1 MNIKDDWQVRLC
13 YKRASSRFE
22 NGNCDHKKD
31 PFFLENTVDLI
42 DLTFEETIG
51 RFNGFQETIE
61 HFNGFEE
68 TIGNFQW
75 FLRRPSPL
83 NVFWQSDHCHQW
95 FFNGFWY
102 CYHRFQWFSMVLDH
116 WSNDAMV
123 SMDRYGL
130 GSADDDGDD
139 DVNLLSKVFFCILKL
154 PSHSVF
160 FGRNFTSL
168 KPILPE
174 NIFPPLFLV
183 FLQNP
188 PISRPG
194 KNWPLK
200 SVKFKSH

>member
-95 FFNGFWY
+95 FF
-102 CYHRFQWFSMVLDH
+102 QWFLILLLSLSMVFDGFGPLVKRCDGFNGSL
-116 WSNDAMV
+116 WSSPYTVTYTEARV
-123 SMDRYGL
+123 
-130 GSADDDGDD
+130 
-139 DVNLLSKVFFCILKL
+139 
-154 PSHSVF
+154 
-160 FGRNFTSL
+160 
-168 KPILPE
+168 
-174 NIFPPLFLV
+174 IFLTEIDLV
-183 FLQNP
+183 
-188 PISRPG
+188 
-194 KNWPLK
+194 KT
-200 SVKFKSH
+200 

>member
-123 SMDRYGL
+123 SMDRCGL
-130 GSADDDGDD
+130 PGTKTA
-139 DVNLLSKVFFCILKL
+139 NHLLPKNMF
-154 PSHSVF
+154 
-160 FGRNFTSL
+160 SL
-168 KPILPE
+168 IE
-174 NIFPPLFLV
+174 
-183 FLQNP
+183 
-188 PISRPG
+188 S
-194 KNWPLK
+194 
-200 SVKFKSH
+200 

>member
-130 GSADDDGDD
+130 VHPYCEALASCCFISCQPVVGDT
-139 DVNLLSKVFFCILKL
+139 VWQPFIFIFFAQDEDTT
-154 PSHSVF
+154 
-160 FGRNFTSL
+160 G
-168 KPILPE
+168 
-174 NIFPPLFLV
+174 
-183 FLQNP
+183 
-188 PISRPG
+188 
-194 KNWPLK
+194 
-200 SVKFKSH
+200 

>member
-95 FFNGFWY
+95 FFNGF
-102 CYHRFQWFSMVLDH
+102 
-116 WSNDAMV
+116 
-123 SMDRYGL
+123 
-130 GSADDDGDD
+130 
-139 DVNLLSKVFFCILKL
+139 
-154 PSHSVF
+154 
-160 FGRNFTSL
+160 
-168 KPILPE
+168 
-174 NIFPPLFLV
+174 
-183 FLQNP
+183 
-188 PISRPG
+188 
-194 KNWPLK
+194 
-200 SVKFKSH
+200 

>member
-83 NVFWQSDHCHQW
+83 NVFGRSDHCHQW
-95 FFNGFWY
+95 FYDGFLMLLPSL
-102 CYHRFQWFSMVLDH
+102 SMVFDGSGPLVKRCDGFDGSL
-116 WSNDAMV
+116 WSKREHCFACP
-123 SMDRYGL
+123 
-130 GSADDDGDD
+130 
-139 DVNLLSKVFFCILKL
+139 F
-154 PSHSVF
+154 
-160 FGRNFTSL
+160 
-168 KPILPE
+168 
-174 NIFPPLFLV
+174 
-183 FLQNP
+183 
-188 PISRPG
+188 
-194 KNWPLK
+194 
-200 SVKFKSH
+200 

>member
-1 MNIKDDWQVRLC
+1 MV
-13 YKRASSRFE
+13 SRM
-22 NGNCDHKKD
+22 
-31 PFFLENTVDLI
+31 
-42 DLTFEETIG
+42 
-51 RFNGFQETIE
+51 ETIE

-130 GSADDDGDD
+130 VSAVVSKGKLLAKIFVSILSNQNISKGGRGCLSVCPSVPHFWAKSIKACIYVGRRLRKTESKTNCQDICLNIIQLFPRESYFSR
-139 DVNLLSKVFFCILKL
+139 DVLNIICI
-154 PSHSVF
+154 
-160 FGRNFTSL
+160 
-168 KPILPE
+168 
-174 NIFPPLFLV
+174 
-183 FLQNP
+183 
-188 PISRPG
+188 
-194 KNWPLK
+194 
-200 SVKFKSH
+200 

>member
-51 RFNGFQETIE
+51 RFNE

-83 NVFWQSDHCHQW
+83 NVFLAIWPLPPMV
-95 FFNGFWY
+95 
-102 CYHRFQWFSMVLDH
+102 FQWFLELLTSLSMVFDDFGPLVKRCDGF
-116 WSNDAMV
+116 D
-123 SMDRYGL
+123 
-130 GSADDDGDD
+130 GS
-139 DVNLLSKVFFCILKL
+139 LWSKVLTFLSCSICHMSNRCHISWDINTVKDCQCATYYDLSIHWLSEEK
-154 PSHSVF
+154 
-160 FGRNFTSL
+160 SL
-168 KPILPE
+168 VHFYIK
-174 NIFPPLFLV
+174 
-183 FLQNP
+183 
-188 PISRPG
+188 
-194 KNWPLK
+194 
-200 SVKFKSH
+200 

>member
-130 GSADDDGDD
+130 FQIDFYKHIGQQKRKLNEATRGAIKLSAFRDSADIRA
-139 DVNLLSKVFFCILKL
+139 V
-154 PSHSVF
+154 
-160 FGRNFTSL
+160 
-168 KPILPE
+168 
-174 NIFPPLFLV
+174 
-183 FLQNP
+183 
-188 PISRPG
+188 
-194 KNWPLK
+194 
-200 SVKFKSH
+200 